1 MKKKL
6 ATVMAATMAV
16 SGSVVS
22 VSAATTNEQ
31 LVGADRADTA
41 VKISKDGWKSAE
53 TVILVN
59 DSAIPDAL
67 TATPLAYAKN
77 APILLTAKGGL
88 TKATANEI
96 KRLGAKDV
104 IMIGGDAVL
113 PTKIENELKALNV
126 KTDRVKGS
134 TREETAL
141 AIAKRLDGIKDISE
155 IAVVNGTTGLADAV
169 SVAAAAAEKGMPI
182 LLANPKSGLS
192 AVEKFINSE
201 SIKTSFV
208 IGGDEA
214 VSDEAIAKLP
224 GKQRIEGS
232 DRNDTNAKVIEKFYT
247 DKELDNLY
255 LAKDGMENSGQ
266 LIDALAVG
274 ALAAKNGAPVLIA
287 SKKLNVN
294 QINVINTKKIA
305 TITQVGGEG
314 NEKAFNE
321 LKEIEKAEVI
331 KVKNEAELQE
341 ALKKANANDT
351 IEIDA
356 NATISKDVTLS
367 TNNAIEINVKG
378 DLTGKV
384 TVKTPNADIKNSG
397 TIGTL
402 VVENGKNTT
411 VTNTSAGKI
420 SKVEVSSSS
429 ENVKV
434 ENNGTI
440 TEVKNDGEGTKVE
453 NDGTISKPITGT
465 ETPNVEGNK
474 PGGSTGGG
482 GSSSG
487 GGSTIDQGKVAL
499 VKFVQNAT
507 TYEYKGG
514 NGVKAYKYTGEIRVT
529 GTESADIEFAG
540 PYKSINLGDEAPED
554 KSKKDP
560 KKAAMDDMARY
571 LGALY
576 RIDNGETIKSI
587 KYGDSEYKWSKDKE
601 GKELKGSNWRK
612 DGKPEGQTLVNKIVE
627 DFRGKTPTNK
637 VGKPISLKVVGKNG
651 KEVSVRMNFKQE
663 FPVEANGVGYATLQE
678 AINANGEVK
687 LLKDVTVSEEIKIGS
702 TEEVINLNGKT
713 LSSNYSKDKKT
724 SLIKLKDGKSLT
736 IKNGNLD
743 LKSYVSTLSCI
754 GVEKGGSI
762 TIDNV
767 KYTTDGSGIMVIGDA
782 ASVNVINGTEINAL
796 GYGVSTNAGDPN
808 NNGVIINLENS
819 KFNSTCTDENTA
831 VGTPILLNVKCKS
844 FKMTGCEVSGLY
856 QGVIIRGSEATIENT
871 TIKNKVSTLPYNKD
885 YEDSQGDWRSGNEI
899 PRGALIIGNRNKSS
913 YQNSTKVTLNGCII
927 EEQTDGY
934 PAIFVWGN
942 NASQKATLVCDEK
955 TNILK
960 GELVKGNEH
969 CEITPGKLQVVDKTQ
984 THSTK

>member
-113 PTKIENELKALNV
+113 PAKIENDLKALKV

-134 TREETAL
+134 SREETAL
-141 AIAKRLDGIKDISE
+141 AIAKRLDGIKDVSE

-201 SIKTSFV
+201 SIKSSFV

-232 DRNDTNAKVIEKFYT
+232 DRNDTNAKVIEKFYA

-287 SKKLNVN
+287 SKKLNANQVN
-294 QINVINTKKIA
+294 VVNTKKIA
-305 TITQVGGEG
+305 TITQVGGKG
-314 NEKAFNE
+314 NEGAFNQ

-420 SKVEVSSSS
+420 DKVEVSSSS

-440 TEVKNDGEGTKVE
+440 TEVKNDGEGTKVDNE
-453 NDGTISKPITGT
+453 GTISKPITGT

-474 PGGSTGGG
+474 PGGST
-482 GSSSG
+482 SSG
-487 GGSTIDQGKVAL
+487 GGSSTPSVDQDKVNL
-499 VKFVQNAT
+499 VNTVKAAKDYK
-507 TYEYKGG
+507 YEKP
-514 NGVKAYKYTGEIRVT
+514 NIPDSDKAYKYTGEIRVI

-540 PYKSINLGDEAPED
+540 PYKSINLGDEAPKD
-554 KSKKDP
+554 NPKQDP

-576 RIDNGETIKSI
+576 RIDKGETIKAI
-587 KYGDSEYKWSKDKE
+587 KYGDSEYKWSKDKK

-637 VGKPISLKVVGKNG
+637 VGKPIPLKVVGKNG

-678 AINANGEVK
+678 AINANAEVK
-687 LLKDVTVSEEIKIGS
+687 LLKDVNVSEEIKLNTSRKTVIDLNNKTLTSTITGDTKTFEKIINGKNLVLENGTINANATRPEQSRIFVSKGGSVKLDKVNLETTGTGILAIGDTAS
-702 TEEVINLNGKT
+702 VEVINGSVIKADGYCFGTNAAT
-713 LSSNYSKDKKT
+713 EDNYDPKFV
-724 SLIKLKDGKSLT
+724 LKD
-736 IKNGNLD
+736 
-743 LKSYVSTLSCI
+743 STFIST
-754 GVEKGGSI
+754 E
-762 TIDNV
+762 TRNV
-767 KYTTDGSGIMVIGDA
+767 G
-782 ASVNVINGTEINAL
+782 
-796 GYGVSTNAGDPN
+796 
-808 NNGVIINLENS
+808 
-819 KFNSTCTDENTA
+819 TA
-831 VGTPILLNVKCKS
+831 VLINVPS
-844 FKMTGCEVSGLY
+844 EVTMEGCTVNGY
-856 QGVIIRGSEATIENT
+856 CHGVIIRGGTATIKDT
-871 TIKNKVSTLPYNKD
+871 TITNEVKFKTDEKYLNGAWEDGNK
-885 YEDSQGDWRSGNEI
+885 I
-899 PRGALIIGNRNKSS
+899 PNAALVLGNRENKS
-913 YQNSTKVTLNGCII
+913 YNYITDVTLEGCKII
-927 EEQTDGY
+927 EKNTEY
-934 PAIFVWGN
+934 PAIYMWGN
-942 NASQKATLVCDEK
+942 SDSGKGVKLTYK
-955 TNILK
+955 TGNTVTGKVKK
-960 GELVKGNEH
+960 GLNVEIDGN
-969 CEITPGKLQVVDKTQ
+969 LQSDDISK
-984 THSTK
+984 

>member
-6 ATVMAATMAV
+6 AIVMAATMAV

-113 PTKIENELKALNV
+113 PAKIENDLKALKV

-134 TREETAL
+134 SREETAL
-141 AIAKRLDGIKDISE
+141 AIAKRLDGIKDVSE

-192 AVEKFINSE
+192 AVEKFIKEE
-201 SIKTSFV
+201 SIKSSFI
-208 IGGDEA
+208 IGGDKA
-214 VSDEAIAKLP
+214 VSNEIAKNLP

-232 DRNDTNAKVIEKFYT
+232 DRNDTNAKVIEKFYA

-474 PGGSTGGG
+474 PGGGTTSGGGG
-482 GSSSG
+482 GSSTPSV
-487 GGSTIDQGKVAL
+487 DQDKVNL
-499 VKFVQNAT
+499 VNTVKAAKDYK
-507 TYEYKGG
+507 YEKP
-514 NGVKAYKYTGEIRVT
+514 NIPNSDKAYKYTGEIRVI

-554 KSKKDP
+554 NPKQDP

-576 RIDNGETIKSI
+576 RIDKGETIKAI

-678 AINANGEVK
+678 AINANEEVK
-687 LLKDVTVSEEIKIGS
+687 LLKDVNVSEEIKLNTSGKTVIDLNNKNLTSTITGDTKTFEKIINGKNLVLKNGTINANATKPEQSRIYVSTGGSVKLDKVNLVTSGTGILAIGNTAS
-702 TEEVINLNGKT
+702 VEVING
-713 LSSNYSKDKKT
+713 SKIEADGYCFGTNAASENNHNLKFV
-724 SLIKLKDGKSLT
+724 LKD
-736 IKNGNLD
+736 
-743 LKSYVSTLSCI
+743 STFIS
-754 GVEKGGSI
+754 
-762 TIDNV
+762 
-767 KYTTDGSGIMVIGDA
+767 
-782 ASVNVINGTEINAL
+782 TETKQF
-796 GYGVSTNAGDPN
+796 G
-808 NNGVIINLENS
+808 
-819 KFNSTCTDENTA
+819 TA
-831 VGTPILLNVKCKS
+831 VLINVPS
-844 FKMTGCEVSGLY
+844 EVTMEGCTVNGY
-856 QGVIIRGSEATIENT
+856 CHGVIIRGGTATIKDT
-871 TIKNKVSTLPYNKD
+871 TITNEVKIKTDENYLNGAWKDGNK
-885 YEDSQGDWRSGNEI
+885 I
-899 PRGALIIGNRNKSS
+899 PNAALVLGNRENIS
-913 YQNSTKVTLNGCII
+913 YNYITDVTLEGCKII
-927 EEQTDGY
+927 EKNTEY
-934 PAIFVWGN
+934 PAIYMWGN
-942 NASQKATLVCDEK
+942 SDSGKGVKLTYKTGNTVTGKVKQGPNVTIDGNLEVDENLS
-955 TNILK
+955 NISK
-960 GELVKGNEH
+960 
-969 CEITPGKLQVVDKTQ
+969 
-984 THSTK
+984 

>member
-22 VSAATTNEQ
+22 VSAATTEEQ
-31 LVGADRADTA
+31 LVGSNRTDTA
-41 VKISKDGWKSAE
+41 VKISKEGWTKAE

-59 DSAIPDAL
+59 DAAIPDAL
-67 TATPLAYAKN
+67 TATPLAHAKN
-77 APILLTAKGGL
+77 APILLTGKGGL
-88 TKATANEI
+88 TKATADEI

-113 PTKIENELKALNV
+113 TSKVEEDLKALNV
-126 KTDRVKGS
+126 KTDRIKGAS
-134 TREETAL
+134 REETAL
-141 AIAKRLDGIKDISE
+141 AIAKRLDGVKDVSE
-155 IAVVNGTTGLADAV
+155 IAVVNGVTGLADAV

-182 LLANPKSGLS
+182 LLANPKSGLTL
-192 AVEKFINSE
+192 VEKFIKDE
-201 SIKTSFV
+201 SIKSSFI
-208 IGGDEA
+208 IGGDKV
-214 VSDEAIAKLP
+214 VSNEIVKNLP
-224 GKQRIEGS
+224 GKQRIEGAN
-232 DRNDTNAKVIEKFYT
+232 RNDTNAKVIETFYA
-247 DKELDNLY
+247 DKNLDNLY

-287 SKKLNVN
+287 SKKLNASQVN
-294 QINVINTKKIA
+294 VVNTKKIA
-305 TITQVGGEG
+305 TITQVGGKG
-314 NEKAFNE
+314 NEGAFNQ

-411 VTNTSAGKI
+411 VTNASGGKI
-420 SKVEVSSSS
+420 DKVEVSSSS

-474 PGGSTGGG
+474 PGGSTSGG

-487 GGSTIDQGKVAL
+487 GGSTTDQGKLVL
-499 VKFVQNAT
+499 VKFAQNAT

-514 NGVKAYKYTGEIRVT
+514 NGVKPYKYTGEIRVT
-529 GTESADIEFAG
+529 GTESADIEIAG
-540 PYKSINLGDEAPED
+540 PYASINLGDEADQE
-554 KSKKDP
+554 SKKDP

-576 RIDNGETIKSI
+576 RVDSGATIEAIEYNGKT
-587 KYGDSEYKWSKDKE
+587 YKWNPGD
-601 GKELKGSNWRK
+601 KELKGSNWRENGTK
-612 DGKPEGQTLVNKIVE
+612 EGQTLVNKIVL
-627 DFRGKTPTNK
+627 DFRNGSHKVDNPINLTL
-637 VGKPISLKVVGKNG
+637 VGKDG
-651 KEVSVRMNFKQE
+651 KEVSARMNFKQE

-678 AINANGEVK
+678 AINANGDVK
-687 LLKDVTVSEEIKIGS
+687 LLKDVTVSEEIKLNTS
-702 TEEVINLNGKT
+702 KTTVIDLNGKT

-724 SLIKLKDGKSLT
+724 ALIKLKEGQSLT
-736 IKNGNLD
+736 IKDGNLD
-743 LKSYVSTLSCI
+743 FKSYKSDLSCI

-819 KFNSTCTDENTA
+819 KFNATSTNKNTA
-831 VGTPILLNVKCKS
+831 VGTPILLNVKCNS
-844 FKMTGCEVSGLY
+844 FKMTGCEVSGIY

-871 TIKNKVSTLPYNKD
+871 IIKNKVSTLPYNKD

-899 PRGALIIGNRNKSS
+899 PRGALIIGNRNKNS
-913 YQNSTKVTLNGCII
+913 YQNPTKVTLKGCTIK
-927 EEQTDGY
+927 EENDAY

-942 NASQKATLVCDEK
+942 NEQQKATLICENTKLEK
-955 TNILK
+955 GN
-960 GELVKGNEH
+960 LVKGNAH
-969 CEITPGKLQVVDKTQ
+969 CEITPGNLQIVDKTQ
-984 THSTK
+984 TPSTK

>member
-113 PTKIENELKALNV
+113 PAKIENELKALKV

-232 DRNDTNAKVIEKFYT
+232 DRNDTNAKVIEKFYA

-287 SKKLNVN
+287 SKKLNANQVN
-294 QINVINTKKIA
+294 VVNTKKIA

-487 GGSTIDQGKVAL
+487 GGSTNTELQPTVKNVAEL
-499 VKFVQNAT
+499 KAAVANDEKEIVLKSG
-507 TYEYKGG
+507 EYKLDEPLNVSGKTVTIKGQSGTKIIKADGNAVFYNYEKNAEQAVVKNDGLGSDTKLTVSGIEFVGNTGTGNNMVIVTAYGANNTEFKFDNCKFTNLYTPVYYNPVKDSNINKLSITNCTYNNTSWGYSVDYISQIESTNPSDINKQNVTFTGNTGIAEDREKELFGADGTYIKGDGKLSNDGG
-514 NGVKAYKYTGEIRVT
+514 TLKATFNWNSLNGVGTNVAESDVNGLNYYKDGVYLRLQVT
-529 GTESADIEFAG
+529 KVDGDDKGVKTFNDVFKTAKDDDNTHNKHKSVCEDCGLTLKTIIDGNEAHKPTED
-540 PYKSINLGDEAPED
+540 
-554 KSKKDP
+554 
-560 KKAAMDDMARY
+560 
-571 LGALY
+571 
-576 RIDNGETIKSI
+576 
-587 KYGDSEYKWSKDKE
+587 DKE
-601 GKELKGSNWRK
+601 GSLIEKADWKADINYYSTKLDNSENDKYIFYGVRQNKDKGTRTVGFKAGDERKIELVLRPK
-612 DGKPEGQTLVNKIVE
+612 L
-627 DFRGKTPTNK
+627 
-637 VGKPISLKVVGKNG
+637 
-651 KEVSVRMNFKQE
+651 
-663 FPVEANGVGYATLQE
+663 EAN
-678 AINANGEVK
+678 
-687 LLKDVTVSEEIKIGS
+687 
-702 TEEVINLNGKT
+702 
-713 LSSNYSKDKKT
+713 
-724 SLIKLKDGKSLT
+724 
-736 IKNGNLD
+736 
-743 LKSYVSTLSCI
+743 
-754 GVEKGGSI
+754 
-762 TIDNV
+762 
-767 KYTTDGSGIMVIGDA
+767 
-782 ASVNVINGTEINAL
+782 NGTYTVTIQLMQQMDSERNNTSDKVL
-796 GYGVSTNAGDPN
+796 GDKITYTFNV
-808 NNGVIINLENS
+808 NNGAITV
-819 KFNSTCTDENTA
+819 
-831 VGTPILLNVKCKS
+831 
-844 FKMTGCEVSGLY
+844 
-856 QGVIIRGSEATIENT
+856 
-871 TIKNKVSTLPYNKD
+871 
-885 YEDSQGDWRSGNEI
+885 NE
-899 PRGALIIGNRNKSS
+899 
-913 YQNSTKVTLNGCII
+913 
-927 EEQTDGY
+927 
-934 PAIFVWGN
+934 
-942 NASQKATLVCDEK
+942 
-955 TNILK
+955 
-960 GELVKGNEH
+960 
-969 CEITPGKLQVVDKTQ
+969 
-984 THSTK
+984 